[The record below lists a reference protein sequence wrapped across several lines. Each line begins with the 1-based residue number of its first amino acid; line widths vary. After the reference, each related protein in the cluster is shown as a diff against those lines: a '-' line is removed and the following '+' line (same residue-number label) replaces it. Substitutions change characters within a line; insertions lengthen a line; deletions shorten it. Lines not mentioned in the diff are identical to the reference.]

1 VEPRQHGRT
10 PPLTQDGD
18 AAGFDN
24 GSTTHESEE
33 QMSTEIS
40 TNTAPARGL
49 ALASMDDAYRFAK
62 MVAATEFAPKDF
74 RGKPEACLLAIQ
86 AGAEVGLSPMQ
97 SLQSIAVIN
106 GKPSIYGDTALA
118 ICKCSVV
125 CEWVR
130 ERIEGDGDAMVA
142 ICEAKRRGDAEPV
155 VSRFTMAD
163 AKRAGL
169 AGKSGPW
176 TQYPRRMLQMRAR
189 GFALRDAFPD
199 LLRGL
204 VTAEEAM
211 DYPTPTPP
219 REPVQVRPKFDGDHG
234 PAGGAYA
241 AFVKPSQPE
250 PEVPDAPARATSDDM
265 VKARLAVQLAK
276 TEERLRAIRST
287 VEKRLIDEGFY
298 TDAQADELFALI
310 DGKLDYI
317 TGEEVAS

>member
-1 VEPRQHGRT
+1 
-10 PPLTQDGD
+10 
-18 AAGFDN
+18 
-24 GSTTHESEE
+24 
-33 QMSTEIS
+33 
-40 TNTAPARGL
+40 
-49 ALASMDDAYRFAK
+49 MDDAYRFAK

-219 REPVQVRPKFDGDHG
+219 REPVQVRPKF
-234 PAGGAYA
+234 
-241 AFVKPSQPE
+241 E
-250 PEVPDAPARATSDDM
+250 PTPTDAESEVPDAPARATSEDM
-265 VKARLAVQLAK
+265 VKARHAVQGAK
-276 TEERLRAIRST
+276 TDQKLREIRGK
-287 VEKRLIDEGFY
+287 VEKRFLDEGFY
-298 TDAQADELFALI
+298 TDAQADELFSLI
-310 DGKLDYI
+310 DTKREIVSGQ
-317 TGEEVAS
+317 EVAS

>member
-1 VEPRQHGRT
+1 
-10 PPLTQDGD
+10 
-18 AAGFDN
+18 
-24 GSTTHESEE
+24 
-33 QMSTEIS
+33 MSTEIS

-49 ALASMDDAYRFAK
+49 ALASFDDAFRFAK
-62 MVAATEFAPKDF
+62 VVAATEFAPKDF

-86 AGAEVGLSPMQ
+86 HGAELGLSPMQ
-97 SLQSIAVIN
+97 SLQSIAVVN
-106 GKPSIYGDTALA
+106 GRPSVYGDTALA
-118 ICKCSVV
+118 VCKGSPV

-199 LLRGL
+199 LLHGL
-204 VTAEEAM
+204 VTAEEAQ

-219 REPVQVRPKFDGDHG
+219 REPVQVRPKFDATPPD
-234 PAGGAYA
+234 A
-241 AFVKPSQPE
+241 E
-250 PEVPDAPARATSDDM
+250 PEVPDAPARATSEDM
-265 VKARLAVQLAK
+265 TKARHAVQLAK

-298 TDAQADELFALI
+298 ADAQADELFALI
-310 DGKLDYI
+310 DTKLDFI
-317 TGEEVAS
+317 TGEDVAS

>member
-1 VEPRQHGRT
+1 
-10 PPLTQDGD
+10 
-18 AAGFDN
+18 
-24 GSTTHESEE
+24 
-33 QMSTEIS
+33 MSTEIS

-49 ALASMDDAYRFAK
+49 ALATFDDAFRFAK
-62 MVAATEFAPKDF
+62 VVAATEFAPKDF

-106 GKPSIYGDTALA
+106 GKPSVYGDTALA
-118 ICKCSVV
+118 ICKCSPV

-169 AGKSGPW
+169 AGKAGPW

-199 LLRGL
+199 LLHGL
-204 VTAEEAM
+204 ITAEEAQ
-211 DYPTPTPP
+211 DYPTTPPP
-219 REPVQVRPKFDGDHG
+219 REPVQVRPKFDTVNLATRVQEMEIGLG
-234 PAGGAYA
+234 PK
-241 AFVKPSQPE
+241 KPD
-250 PEVPDAPARATSDDM
+250 VPDAPARATSEDM
-265 VKARLAVQLAK
+265 VKARHAVQLAK
-276 TEERLRAIRST
+276 TQERLRSIRGT

-298 TDAQADELFALI
+298 SDAQADELLSLI
-310 DGKLDYI
+310 DGKLELV
-317 TGEEVAS
+317 TGQEVAS